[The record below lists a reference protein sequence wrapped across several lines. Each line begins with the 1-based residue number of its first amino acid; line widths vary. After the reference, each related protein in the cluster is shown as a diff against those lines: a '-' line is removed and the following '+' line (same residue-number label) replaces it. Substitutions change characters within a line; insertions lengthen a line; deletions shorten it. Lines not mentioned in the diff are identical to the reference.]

1 MTDIVKRLRAI
12 DHLSI
17 EDCFLQ
23 SPLFGD
29 AADEI
34 ERLRA
39 ALWVFADEYDKAQ
52 PTKPTTPADHNPG
65 CRCVRCA
72 YDNARAALA
81 QEARDES
88 GTDRLYEARKV
99 CASST
104 QELKLH
110 MGEMTAQEVRSV
122 KAALNWVASKLEK
135 A

>member
-23 SPLFGD
+23 SPLFGN

-52 PTKPTTPADHNPG
+52 PMRQAQMHNPG